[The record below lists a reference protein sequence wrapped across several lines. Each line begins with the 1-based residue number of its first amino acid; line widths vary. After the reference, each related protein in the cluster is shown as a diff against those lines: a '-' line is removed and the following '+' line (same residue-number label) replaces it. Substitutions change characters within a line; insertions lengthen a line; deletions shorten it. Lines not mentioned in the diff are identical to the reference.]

1 MRYFKK
7 DGIIRA
13 FNNDV
18 VVEDFGIDKTWIELL
33 GDDVLKLETPKP
45 SEFHTFWVNGG
56 WVDRRTPEEILEHQ
70 RSQMPNLTKRE
81 FRTKLRDAN
90 LFDQVDAYVKAS
102 NDGYLQDAWE
112 YADYFARLD
121 PFILKA
127 IEELELDPVMVDTVW
142 VSE

>member
-7 DGIIRA
+7 EGVIKAFDVDVIIE
-13 FNNDV
+13 N
-18 VVEDFGIDKTWIELL
+18 FGIDETWIELL
-33 GDDVLKLETPKP
+33 GDEVLKLETPKP
-45 SEFHTFWVNGG
+45 SEFHTIWNNGG
-56 WVDRRTPEEILEHQ
+56 WVDRRTLEEIQEHV

-81 FRTKLRDAN
+81 FRKKLRDTQ
-90 LFDQVDAYVKAS
+90 LFDQVEAYVKAS

-121 PFILKA
+121 PFI
-127 IEELELDPVMVDTVW
+127 VDSCEKLGLSPEQVDSIW